1 MMDADGKGQFL
12 FSSSVAGEGKLL
24 RDFLRALRGYDAV
37 VTWKGR
43 GFDIPFILARALRHG
58 LRVDVLM
65 RAVHIDVADVA
76 DRWLRLGRKD
86 LTGVCRYFSIPKNVQ
101 LSGMDMPSLYLRALE
116 GDRTAVRRIKA
127 HCLDDLRS
135 LRQVYGKLKPLI
147 ALDYPTH

>member
-1 MMDADGKGQFL
+1 MNGGGKGEFL
-12 FSSSVAGEGKLL
+12 FSPSVAGEGKLL
-24 RDFLRALRGYDAV
+24 RDFLRILRGYDAV

-58 LRVDVLM
+58 LPVDVLM

-76 DRWLRLGRKD
+76 DRWLRLGKKD
-86 LTGVCRYFSIPKNVQ
+86 LAGVCRYFGIPKNVG

-116 GDRTAVRRIKA
+116 GDKTATRQIKA
-127 HCLDDLRS
+127 HCLDDLKS

-147 ALDYPTH
+147 ALDYPNL